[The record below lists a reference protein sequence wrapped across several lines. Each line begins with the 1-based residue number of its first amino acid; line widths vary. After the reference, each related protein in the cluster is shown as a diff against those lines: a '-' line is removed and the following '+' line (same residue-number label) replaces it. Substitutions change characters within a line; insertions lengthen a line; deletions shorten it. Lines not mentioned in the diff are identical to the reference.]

1 MQNIKPQEPVIITL
15 DAQKML
21 QAIEEKYGKKPI
33 ISEKG
38 KKMKEEFENKK
49 KEA

>member
-1 MQNIKPQEPVIITL
+1 MKKIIKPQESVVITL

-33 ISEKG
+33 ISG
-38 KKMKEEFENKK
+38 KMKEKK
-49 KEA
+49 